1 MESESN
7 RKITSKEYTANNVK
21 NEWCIREHNYGVYK
35 FTDGYVE
42 WLEANYVKNNKIII
56 SGCVKCGRCT
66 GKKTLTYCDNCLNEN
81 DNSDLFE

>member
-1 MESESN
+1 M
-7 RKITSKEYTANNVK
+7 
-21 NEWCIREHNYGVYK
+21 YK

-81 DNSDLFE
+81 DNSDLF